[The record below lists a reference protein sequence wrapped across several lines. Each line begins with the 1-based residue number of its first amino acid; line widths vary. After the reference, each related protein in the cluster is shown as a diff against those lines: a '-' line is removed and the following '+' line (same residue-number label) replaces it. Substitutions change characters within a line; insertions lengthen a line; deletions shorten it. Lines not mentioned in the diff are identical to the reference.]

1 MRSVIQK
8 ENKQMRTIVSF
19 LLFASLLFGCA
30 SFDKRINTIQ
40 TGDSKE
46 KVIAI
51 LGEPEDRQF
60 NGKNEAWQ
68 YCKTGTGFGM
78 CGYRTIWFYEG
89 RVTGINSYSMNC
101 VGPGSCGA
109 HFKTIKWE
117 DAPDRTIEIR
127 QR

>member
-1 MRSVIQK
+1 
-8 ENKQMRTIVSF
+8 MRTIVGF
-19 LLFASLLFGCA
+19 LVFVLLLPGCA

-40 TGDSKE
+40 AGDSKE
-46 KVIAI
+46 KVIEI
-51 LGEPEDRQF
+51 LGDPEDRQF
-60 NGKNEAWQ
+60 KGKDEALQ

-78 CGYRTIWFYEG
+78 CGYRTIWFYDG
-89 RVTGINSYSMNC
+89 RVTGITSYSMKC

-117 DAPDRTIEIR
+117 DAPDHTIEIR